1 MTNRQ
6 HKRSRAILFRLNSLM
21 SFAENL
27 MLMIAAICVLAIL
40 LVTAVDVFYRYA
52 LNQALGWAY
61 DTVLVLMLGLVFLS
75 IASIQAAHAHVAV
88 TALEKV
94 LPIATRAP
102 LACLRFIVGAFCFF
116 LIGWKNVEYAIE
128 AAGSGWVY
136 GGFGAIPTWLP
147 YGVIGIG
154 SFLMAVRMVEQL
166 LTVIYNGTDSLQLAE
181 LTITEKA

>member
-61 DTVLVLMLGLVFLS
+61 DTVLVLM
-75 IASIQAAHAHVAV
+75 
-88 TALEKV
+88 
-94 LPIATRAP
+94 
-102 LACLRFIVGAFCFF
+102 
-116 LIGWKNVEYAIE
+116 
-128 AAGSGWVY
+128 
-136 GGFGAIPTWLP
+136 
-147 YGVIGIG
+147 
-154 SFLMAVRMVEQL
+154 
-166 LTVIYNGTDSLQLAE
+166 
-181 LTITEKA
+181 